1 MGGTS
6 ELGHF
11 HPVKN
16 TLYNSFRSLQCL
28 FEKGTEGS
36 VRHPS
41 PIQPGQAPFC
51 PGRTWTKRRVICKF
65 NRYCKYS
72 IYRKDWQGQKRDNC
86 RTREMGVKKQLD
98 EGHPPPTVDEGH
110 PHPGGGRIKRASYAK
125 QPCCCCCCCS
135 QRRQWLSHGVL
146 PSTCS
151 VVCTLVS

>member
-1 MGGTS
+1 MSVGKGQRRQRWTPIAYPARPS
-6 ELGHF
+6 SFLSRQDVDKKKGHM
-11 HPVKN
+11 
-16 TLYNSFRSLQCL
+16 Q
-28 FEKGTEGS
+28 
-36 VRHPS
+36 
-41 PIQPGQAPFC
+41 I
-51 PGRTWTKRRVICKF
+51 

-72 IYRKDWQGQKRDNC
+72 IYREDWQGQKRDNC

-125 QPCCCCCCCS
+125 QPCCCCCCS